1 MKRWNGWGDTTHQ
14 SHLPAGADVFLE
26 TRVGTPTPP
35 KDATQAQ
42 VLATVPKSRLSAHP
56 LIKTEPQD
64 RLLHARGQSFADWHA
79 LRTGQIG
86 VFPDGVAYP
95 VNEDDV
101 KALIT
106 YAKET
111 GAKLI
116 PYGGG
121 TSVVGH
127 INPQPSDQ
135 PVLTV
140 DMGRLNRLISL
151 DANTRHATFGAGI
164 VGPDL
169 EAMLRAQG
177 FTLGHYP
184 QSFEYSTLGGWIA
197 ARSSGQQS
205 LHYGRIEQLFAGG
218 RMESPLGTL
227 DMPNFPA
234 SAAGPDLRQWILGSE
249 GRMGIITQATVRIS
263 PQPEVDEFRAVFFPD
278 FESGIAAVREI
289 VQAKLPLSML
299 RFSTSIETETN
310 LALAG
315 KRRLINLLE
324 DVLSTQGIK
333 DKKTMFIFG
342 VTGSKSLAKLAV
354 KEVHGI
360 AGRYGGVHLRIG
372 KIFGGQ
378 WYKNRF
384 HNPYLRNTLWDAGY
398 AVDTVETATDWTNT
412 PSLIAL
418 IERSL
423 HNTLAESGEKV
434 HVFTHLSHLYP
445 YGTSIYTTYVFRIAP
460 TPDETLRRWHMLKEG
475 VSRTIVDNGGTIS
488 HQHGVGLDHMPYLSI
503 EKGELGIGA
512 LQSAVKFFDP
522 NGLMNP
528 NKLVGES

>member
-1 MKRWNGWGDTTHQ
+1 MRRWNGWGDTTHQ
-14 SHLPAGADVFLE
+14 GHLPAGADDFLQ
-26 TRVGTPTPP
+26 TRVGASSPP
-35 KDATQAQ
+35 KDASLNQ
-42 VLATVPKSRLSAHP
+42 VLGAVPNSRLRAHP
-56 LIKTEPQD
+56 LIKTDNQD
-64 RLLHARGQSFADWHA
+64 RLLHARGQSFPDWHA

-95 VNEDDV
+95 VTEDDV
-101 KALIT
+101 RALIA
-106 YAKET
+106 YAKQT
-111 GAKLI
+111 DTKLI

-127 INPQPSDQ
+127 INPQKSDQ

-140 DMGRLNRLISL
+140 DMGRMNRLIHL
-151 DANTRHATFGAGI
+151 DGTTRHATFGAGI
-164 VGPDL
+164 AGPDL
-169 EAMLRAQG
+169 EALLRAQG

-205 LHYGRIEQLFAGG
+205 LYYGRIEQLFAGG
-218 RMESPLGTL
+218 RIETPIGTL
-227 DMPNFPA
+227 DMPPFPA
-234 SAAGPDLRQWILGSE
+234 SAAGPDLRQWVLGSE

-278 FESGIAAVREI
+278 FESGVAAAREI
-289 VQAKLPLSML
+289 VQARLPLSML
-299 RFSTSIETETN
+299 RYSTTIETETN

-315 KRRLINLLE
+315 KRRLIGLLE

-342 VTGSKSLAKLAV
+342 VTGSKALARLAV

-378 WYKNRF
+378 WRKNRF
-384 HNPYLRNTLWDAGY
+384 HTPYLRNTLWDAGY
-398 AVDTVETATDWTNT
+398 AVDTVETSTDWTNT
-412 PSLIAL
+412 PTLIAL
-418 IERSL
+418 MERAL
-423 HNTLAESGEKV
+423 HQALADVSEKV

-445 YGTSIYTTYVFRIAP
+445 FGTSIYTTYVFRIAP
-460 TPDETLRRWHMLKEG
+460 TPDETLRRWASLKEA
-475 VSRTIVDNGGTIS
+475 VSRAIVDNGGTIS
-488 HQHGVGLDHMPYLSI
+488 HQHGVGYDHMPYLSV

-512 LQSAVKFFDP
+512 IQSAVRFFDP

-528 NKLVGES
+528 NKLV

>member
-1 MKRWNGWGDTTHQ
+1 MRRWNGWGDTTHQ
-14 SHLPAGADVFLE
+14 SHLPAGADDFLQ
-26 TRVGTPTPP
+26 TRVGASSPP
-35 KDATQAQ
+35 KDATLNQ
-42 VLATVPKSRLSAHP
+42 VLGSVPNSRLKAHP
-56 LIKTEPQD
+56 LIKTDNQD
-64 RLLHARGQSFADWHA
+64 RLLHARGQSFPDWLA

-86 VFPDGVAYP
+86 IFPDGVAYP
-95 VNEDDV
+95 VTEEDV
-101 KALIT
+101 RALIA

-111 GAKLI
+111 DTKLI

-127 INPQPSDQ
+127 INPQKSDQ

-140 DMGRLNRLISL
+140 DMGRMNRLIHL
-151 DANTRHATFGAGI
+151 DGTTRLATFGAGI
-164 VGPDL
+164 AGPDL
-169 EAMLRAQG
+169 EALLRAQG

-205 LHYGRIEQLFAGG
+205 LYYGRIEQLFAGG
-218 RMESPLGTL
+218 RMEAPIGTL
-227 DMPNFPA
+227 DMPPFPA
-234 SAAGPDLRQWILGSE
+234 SAAGPDLRQWVLGSE

-289 VQAKLPLSML
+289 VQARLPLSML
-299 RFSTSIETETN
+299 RYSTTIETETN

-315 KRRLINLLE
+315 KRRLIGLLE

-342 VTGSKSLAKLAV
+342 VTGSKALARLAV

-378 WYKNRF
+378 WRKNRF
-384 HNPYLRNTLWDAGY
+384 HTPYLRNTLWDAGY
-398 AVDTVETATDWTNT
+398 AVDTVETSTDWTNT
-412 PSLIAL
+412 PTLIAL
-418 IERSL
+418 MERAL
-423 HNTLAESGEKV
+423 HHALADVGEKV

-445 YGTSIYTTYVFRIAP
+445 FGTSIYTTYVFRIAP
-460 TPDETLRRWHMLKEG
+460 TPDETLRRWASLKEA
-475 VSRTIVDNGGTIS
+475 VSRAIVDNGGTIS
-488 HQHGVGLDHMPYLSI
+488 HQHGVGYDHMPYLSV

-512 LQSAVKFFDP
+512 IQSAIRFFDP

-528 NKLVGES
+528 NKLV

>member
-14 SHLPAGADVFLE
+14 SHLPAGADDFLE
-26 TRVGTPTPP
+26 TRVGASSPP
-35 KDATQAQ
+35 KDATLSQ
-42 VLATVPKSRLSAHP
+42 VLGTIPNSRLKAHP
-56 LIKTEPQD
+56 LIKTDNQD
-64 RLLHARGQSFADWHA
+64 RLFHARGQSFPDWHA

-95 VNEDDV
+95 VTDEDV
-101 KALIT
+101 RALIA

-111 GAKLI
+111 DTKLI

-127 INPQPSDQ
+127 INPQKSDQ

-140 DMGRLNRLISL
+140 DMGRMNRLIHL
-151 DANTRHATFGAGI
+151 DGTTRHATFGAGI
-164 VGPDL
+164 AGPDL
-169 EAMLRAQG
+169 EALLRAQG

-205 LHYGRIEQLFAGG
+205 LYYGRIEHLFAGG

-227 DMPNFPA
+227 DMPPFPA
-234 SAAGPDLRQWILGSE
+234 SAAGPDLRQWVLGSE

-278 FESGIAAVREI
+278 FESGIAAARDI
-289 VQAKLPLSML
+289 VQARLPLSML
-299 RFSTSIETETN
+299 RYSTSVETETN

-342 VTGSKSLAKLAV
+342 VTGSKALARLAV

-378 WYKNRF
+378 WRKNRF
-384 HNPYLRNTLWDAGY
+384 HTPYLRNTLWDAGY
-398 AVDTVETATDWTNT
+398 AVDTVETSTDWTNT
-412 PSLIAL
+412 PTLIAL
-418 IERSL
+418 MERAL
-423 HNTLAESGEKV
+423 HHALADVGEKV

-445 YGTSIYTTYVFRIAP
+445 FGTSIYTTYVFRLAP
-460 TPDETLRRWHMLKEG
+460 TPDETMRRWASLKEA
-475 VSRTIVDNGGTIS
+475 VSRAIVDNGGTIS
-488 HQHGVGLDHMPYLSI
+488 HQHGVGYDHMPYLPV
-503 EKGELGIGA
+503 EKGDLGIRA
-512 LQSAVKFFDP
+512 IQSAVKFFDP
-522 NGLMNP
+522 HGLMNP
-528 NKLVGES
+528 NKLV